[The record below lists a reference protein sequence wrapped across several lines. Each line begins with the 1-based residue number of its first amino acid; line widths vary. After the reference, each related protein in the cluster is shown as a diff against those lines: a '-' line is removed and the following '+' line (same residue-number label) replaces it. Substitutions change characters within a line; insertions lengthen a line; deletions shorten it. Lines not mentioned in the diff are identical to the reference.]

1 MKTAVKEFTEER
13 LRIEIRE
20 SPETIEVNWLG
31 KSDQRNPNQFIV
43 PIMQE
48 VLKTASD
55 SKKLIVW
62 NFAALDYMNSST
74 ITPIIKSL
82 EQAKRGTN
90 RVRVV
95 YNRSKKWQDLSFSAL
110 RIFETKDGRIEVMGT

>member
-1 MKTAVKEFTEER
+1 MNPVKEFAEER
-13 LRIEIRE
+13 LRIQIN
-20 SPETIEVNWLG
+20 ETDDAIEVNWFG

-48 VLKTASD
+48 VLRNAQD
-55 SKKLIVW
+55 AKKQIIW
-62 NFAALDYMNSST
+62 NFADLDYMNSST

-82 EQAKRGTN
+82 EQAKRGAN
-90 RVRVV
+90 RVRVL

-110 RIFETKDGRIEVMGT
+110 RIFETKDGRIEVAGI

>member
-1 MKTAVKEFTEER
+1 MTDIKKYSEER
-13 LRIEIRE
+13 LRIEIKDNQDA
-20 SPETIEVNWLG
+20 IEVSWFG

-48 VLKTASD
+48 VLKAGLEAR
-55 SKKLIVW
+55 KQIIW
-62 NFAALDYMNSST
+62 NFVDLEYMNSST

-82 EQAKRGTN
+82 EQAKRNAN
-90 RVRVV
+90 RVRVL

-110 RIFETKDGRIEVMGT
+110 RIFETKDGRIEVAGV